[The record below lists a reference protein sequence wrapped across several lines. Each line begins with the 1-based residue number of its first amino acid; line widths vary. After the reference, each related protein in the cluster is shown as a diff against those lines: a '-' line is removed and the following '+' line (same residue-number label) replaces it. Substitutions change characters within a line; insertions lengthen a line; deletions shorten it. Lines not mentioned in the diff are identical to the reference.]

1 MAARNVAVPILLG
14 LAVFGAVVA
23 GGLVIQHY
31 RAQAPEA
38 PVVTAAQPNPETPPP
53 RAPAKEGPRAVPD
66 WQKYIPTGRI
76 IGPSNAALTIVEY
89 ADYQCPACKT
99 LHDQLTEMRS
109 KYPEDL
115 AISYHYVP
123 LPYHEMA
130 YPAARAAECAAEQ
143 GRFEPYH
150 DALYANPELIE
161 EGNFRSIAR
170 KAQIPDLQKFSKCA
184 ARTDPVPRIES
195 DQTTALGT
203 LRITGTPSVLVNG
216 MMYSYAPSMD
226 DLRQMIEAARA
237 H

>member
-23 GGLVIQHY
+23 GGLVFQRS

-38 PVVTAAQPNPETPPP
+38 PVVAAAQPNAETPPP
-53 RAPAKEGPRAVPD
+53 RAVAKEGPRAVPD

-76 IGPSNAALTIVEY
+76 IGPSNAALTLVEF

-99 LHDQLTEMRS
+99 LHDQLTELRS
-109 KYPEDL
+109 QYPKDL

-130 YPAARAAECAAEQ
+130 YPAARSAECAADQ
-143 GRFEPYH
+143 GWFEPYH

-170 KAQIPDLQKFSKCA
+170 QAKVPDLQKFSKCV
-184 ARTDPVPRIES
+184 ARTDPVARIES
-195 DQTTALGT
+195 DQSTALGT
-203 LRITGTPSVLVNG
+203 LSISGTPSVLVNG
-216 MMYSYAPSMD
+216 MMYLYAPSMD
-226 DLRQMIEAARA
+226 DLKQMIEAARA
-237 H
+237 R